1 MSSQGWYTDPAGS
14 GQLRYFDGINW
25 TDQLKPVETSNNI
38 NIPVE
43 EVGDIFSFSQETNN
57 SWNDANQP
65 NGYTDNF
72 ISPVNLSKNQDEDF
86 SKLKELDDVKVNKK
100 RTGSSKRKSAENY
113 AHDRSY
119 ISKVFSVFK
128 KLAIAVFLLVIVV
141 GLVGRFTSGESV
153 ESSGDL
159 GKVSENVA
167 GEAVSKEPVVS
178 DEEDKIDVPKEPSTT
193 VETPGKAMS
202 NGEALVDSAV
212 ALLRVSIEKNGA
224 KISRKSEN
232 KVLELMLNPNGSVKI
247 SGAKGT
253 GYGDGKYLYLPKTL
267 ILDIENDKDTRA
279 LFQTQGKSIIRMS
292 QNNGQIGSTLF
303 SAKYYDGANF
313 PKFYD
318 NLKDDISKVTRSV
331 EGSFTVLEVTTSGG
345 NDWFKLYLEN
355 GIIKKVLIDEGSS
368 YEVAMTFDIPGK
380 TKIIIP
386 KSGYIKF

>member
-1 MSSQGWYTDPAGS
+1 MSSQGWYADPGGS

-25 TDQLKPVETSNNI
+25 TDQLKPAETSNNI

-57 SWNDANQP
+57 SGNEANQP

-100 RTGSSKRKSAENY
+100 RKGSSKRKSAENY

-141 GLVGRFTSGESV
+141 GLVGRFTSGERV

-159 GKVSENVA
+159 GKVSEKVA
-167 GEAVSKEPVVS
+167 DEAVSKEPVIS

-193 VETPGKAMS
+193 VETPGKAIS
-202 NGEALVDSAV
+202 NGEALVDSAI
-212 ALLRVSIEKNGA
+212 ALLRVSIQKNGA